1 VEKIYNC
8 VKTNTGVSPEW
19 MEGKRKNSEHF
30 TFSEL
35 ETMRI
40 PVRDLIGDP
49 VLFRIDLQE
58 HKPYR
63 SQGGRGSY

>member
-1 VEKIYNC
+1 VEKIYNS
-8 VKTNTGVSPEW
+8 VQTNTGVTLDW

-30 TFSEL
+30 TFTEL

-58 HKPYR
+58 HKIYR
-63 SQGGRGSY
+63 S

>member
-8 VKTNTGVSPEW
+8 IKTDTGVSMDW
-19 MEGKRKNSEHF
+19 MAGERNNSEHF
-30 TFSEL
+30 TFPEL

-40 PVRDLIGDP
+40 PVQDLIGEP

-58 HKPYR
+58 HKLYR
-63 SQGGRGSY
+63 SQVGRS